1 VPDGLGFHEATIL
14 GMSRTED
21 AIVVALDGVRT
32 ADGPRRC
39 EAVFHGVRSVEADG
53 APYDD
58 LRMEA
63 EDGELLALNQE
74 QDATTLIV
82 EWNDFSKQSS
92 FTMVY
97 RIRARELI
105 FEIYA

>member
-1 VPDGLGFHEATIL
+1 VLDGFGLHEATIL
-14 GMSRTED
+14 GMSRTPD
-21 AIVVALDGVRT
+21 AVVVALDGVRT
-32 ADGPRRC
+32 VDGPRRC
-39 EAVFHGVRSVEADG
+39 EAVFYGVRSVEADG

-63 EDGELLALNQE
+63 EDGELLAFNQE

-82 EWNDFSKQSS
+82 EWNDFSKRSS

-97 RIRARELI
+97 RIRARELV
-105 FEIYA
+105 FEVQA